1 MEIKFKKVHTAKD
14 LTLSSLLFAAG
25 IGLYFINAGLGTV
38 TAVCGLLMLL
48 FWKNG
53 YKMEGKDLLLQ
64 HKAVELSKSCRASIL
79 DFLSGKDIIPEFR
92 AGNEGG
98 IIRLEVWYNGTERTA
113 FACLYDFENF
123 MYEAATGIVELHD
136 VRADRLIARL

>member
-14 LTLSSLLFAAG
+14 LTLSSILFAAG

-38 TAVCGLLMLL
+38 TAICGLLMLL

-53 YKMEGKDLLLQ
+53 YKTEGKDLLLQ
-64 HKAVELSKSCRASIL
+64 HKAVDLSKSCRTSVL

-92 AGNEGG
+92 TGNEGG
-98 IIRLEVWYNGTERTA
+98 IIRLEVWYNGTAKTA
-113 FACLYDFENF
+113 YVRLYDFENY
-123 MYEAATGIVELHD
+123 MYEEATGIVELHD
-136 VRADRLIARL
+136 ARADRLIASL

>member
-14 LTLSSLLFAAG
+14 LTLSSILSAAG

-53 YKMEGKDLLLQ
+53 YKTEGKDLLLQ
-64 HKAVELSKSCRASIL
+64 HKAVDLSKSCRASVL

-98 IIRLEVWYNGTERTA
+98 SIRLEVWYNETEKTA
-113 FACLYDFENF
+113 FACLYDFENYI
-123 MYEAATGIVELHD
+123 YEAATDIVELHD
-136 VRADRLIARL
+136 ARADRLIARL